1 MASSRFC
8 ACLLLLLLS
17 FPWSETRPL
26 APSMEGK
33 NLIAS
38 IQGLAVVEAI
48 NNGKVNKNTD
58 NDFYDQNRLSP
69 GGPDPQHH

>member
-17 FPWSETRPL
+17 IPWSETRPFT
-26 APSMEGK
+26 PYIERKS
-33 NLIAS
+33 LIFS
-38 IQGLAVVEAI
+38 IQALAAVEAL
-48 NNGKVNKNTD
+48 NHRKVNDNTD
-58 NDFYDQNRLSP
+58 NDFYDSNRLSP